1 MALRRYFEWI
11 DGEDSGE
18 VVILDSIEII
28 DGETFY
34 HFDNGESCNLR
45 FISKMTNNRADL
57 KGKFMVEIS
66 SPSNPWTT
74 ETIQPKKYIDESMKG
89 QDIEIPTLHD
99 MLKANGSVTNLT
111 DSDVGKTRLI
121 PPKMPQG
128 QLPLPSPE
136 EYPMKKVEPK
146 VVQQKPVV
154 EPILEPV
161 QETHD
166 VQGPNP
172 QPGKNPDSRVYN
184 PIHIL
189 VDSCKKVDTD
199 VSLDL
204 NIKLPSRHIYQIAAN
219 EFENGVEEFIDYVVS
234 NIDTNVIV
242 NELKIALIQ
251 AYQSVE
257 PPAVV
262 NGGEE
267 HE

>member
-18 VVILDSIEII
+18 VVILESIEII

-34 HFDNGESCNLR
+34 HFDNGDSCNLR

-57 KGKFMVEIS
+57 KGKVMVEIS

-111 DSDVGKTRLI
+111 DSDVGTTRLI

-136 EYPMKKVEPK
+136 EYPTKKAEPK
-146 VVQQKPVV
+146 VTQPKPQTEYIHERV
-154 EPILEPV
+154 
-161 QETHD
+161 HD
-166 VQGPNP
+166 VCEEKDPKP
-172 QPGKNPDSRVYN
+172 QAAKKPDKVYN

-199 VSLDL
+199 ISLDL
-204 NIKLPSRHIYQIAAN
+204 NIKLPSKHIYQIAAN

-234 NIDTNVIV
+234 NINTDAII

-251 AYQSVE
+251 AYQSVQ
-257 PPAVV
+257 PPVV
-262 NGGEE
+262 VEGGE
-267 HE
+267 